1 MAELYQQDRLQ
12 PSLLDRL
19 TDDNARREPNGE
31 GANEDSLKVKQ
42 TAGRTSKKEP
52 VDRLVIT
59 ARNLR
64 EYVKRDLS
72 WLLNSGNLE
81 NVVDLSDYPWVAKS
95 VVNYGTPDLAG
106 TVAANT
112 DVRTLERQIHRTI
125 LNFEPRILP
134 KTLRVRVIKNDE
146 MSRNALCFEIECDI
160 WGQPVPEH
168 LYLNSEVDL
177 ETGLFEFFDRPR
189 G

>member
-1 MAELYQQDRLQ
+1 MAELYQKDRLQ

-19 TDDNARREPNGE
+19 TDDNVQRERQRE
-31 GANEDSLKVKQ
+31 GNNKDSSNMKQ
-42 TAGRTSKKEP
+42 VTGREYKKKS
-52 VDRLVIT
+52 VDRLVIS

-81 NVVDLSDYPWVAKS
+81 GVVDLSSYPYVAKS

-168 LYLNSEVDL
+168 LYLNSEVDF